1 MTESITELNEQIKL
15 IDQLIVDA
23 RKAKDW
29 DCVHKLYDQY
39 ESLVDKCDAL
49 SRQLEREQSMRELD
63 DWNDDEKHRD
73 AYTETIVS
81 MYL

>member
-1 MTESITELNEQIKL
+1 VNTIAELNVQISH

-29 DCVHKLYDQY
+29 DHVHKLYDQY
-39 ESLVDKCDAL
+39 ESLVDKYNAL
-49 SRQLEREQSMRELD
+49 SQQLEREQSMRELD

-73 AYTETIVS
+73 AYNERIVS

>member
-1 MTESITELNEQIKL
+1 MNTIAELNVQISH

-29 DCVHKLYDQY
+29 DHVHKLYDQY
-39 ESLVDKCDAL
+39 ESLVDKYNAL
-49 SRQLEREQSMRELD
+49 SQQLEREQSMRELD

-73 AYTETIVS
+73 AYNERIVS

>member
-1 MTESITELNEQIKL
+1 MNTIAELNVQISH
-15 IDQLIVDA
+15 IDQLIIDA

-39 ESLVDKCDAL
+39 ESLVDKCNAL
-49 SRQLEREQSMRELD
+49 SQQLEREQSMRELD

-73 AYTETIVS
+73 AYNERIVS

>member
-1 MTESITELNEQIKL
+1 VNTIAELNVQISH
-15 IDQLIVDA
+15 IDQLIIDA

-39 ESLVDKCDAL
+39 ESLVDKCNAL
-49 SRQLEREQSMRELD
+49 SQQLEREQSMRELD

-73 AYTETIVS
+73 AYNERIVS

>member
-1 MTESITELNEQIKL
+1 MNTIAELNVQISH

-29 DCVHKLYDQY
+29 DHVHKLYDQY
-39 ESLVDKCDAL
+39 ESLVDKCNAL
-49 SRQLEREQSMRELD
+49 SRQLEREQSMHELD

-73 AYTETIVS
+73 AYNERIVS